1 MQLNDD
7 ETKGSAHSE
16 STLKNIGRLNIYFCI
31 NSALQHW
38 GVSLKC
44 KKICF
49 HSKTK
54 QENPYVP
61 SQKYYMHFTR
71 QVCLCDF
78 YWPILNLTLWNIFAR
93 WVRAVMLPRTQKAT
107 QISISAISWWCSVLL
122 PAARSTFWWVVQF
135 TTFNTFGCR
144 SSHFP
149 EALSE
154 AARWIYMNF
163 WVLG

>member
-1 MQLNDD
+1 MVGWKNSLLSGRTGHREMQLNDD

-31 NSALQHW
+31 NSALQPW

-122 PAARSTFWWVVQF
+122 PAARSTFWWVV
-135 TTFNTFGCR
+135 
-144 SSHFP
+144 
-149 EALSE
+149 
-154 AARWIYMNF
+154 
-163 WVLG
+163 